1 MHNINEPSADQHLD
15 PLYIVTHDP
24 AHEGLDSVQEFL
36 ACEDYCCT
44 YIEGGTPLP
53 YRSTGSTIADWIA
66 FYDALGLDSHQ
77 PFLRDV
83 FALLNTTRPL
93 HKEPLR

>member
-1 MHNINEPSADQHLD
+1 MTNLASDQLAD

-24 AHEGLDSVQEFL
+24 ANEHLECIQEFL
-36 ACEDYCCT
+36 ATEDYCS

-53 YRSTGSTIADWIA
+53 YRRTGSTIADWIA
-66 FYDALGLDSHQ
+66 FYDALGFDSRQ
-77 PFLRDV
+77 PFLADV
-83 FALLNTTRPL
+83 FALLNNTHPH